1 MYIVPFAVSAVTSFP
16 DPPNDEGVM
25 IYKGLEN
32 KTAPRVAFD
41 AMTPPTVLFGVAAAY
56 ENGLPPIWLVND
68 NNGDA
73 RLDSSGSVATVEPRF
88 LTADDTNTLIK
99 IEARIVPLAI
109 GTVVAYLHLLGKQ
122 ISQTLYM
129 ILSE

>member
-16 DPPNDEGVM
+16 DPPNDEGVV

-41 AMTPPTVLFGVAAAY
+41 AMNPPTVLFGVAAAY

-99 IEARIVPLAI
+99 VEALIIPLAI
-109 GTVVAYLHLLGKQ
+109 GTVVAYLHLLGK
-122 ISQTLYM
+122 
-129 ILSE
+129 

>member
-1 MYIVPFAVSAVTSFP
+1 MK
-16 DPPNDEGVM
+16 

-41 AMTPPTVLFGVAAAY
+41 AMNPPTVLFGVAAAY

-68 NNGDA
+68 NDGDA

-88 LTADDTNTLIK
+88 ITVDDTDTVIK
-99 IEARIVPLAI
+99 VEARIISLAV
-109 GTVVAYLHLLGKQ
+109 GAVVAYLHLLGKQ
-122 ISQTLYM
+122 ISQTLNV
-129 ILSE
+129 IQLTHDLSNMCPCVHSHRPSYHT